1 MFENTKLPLTS
12 WFLAIYHLTQS
23 KGGISSIELGR
34 RLGVKQPTAWLM
46 KHKLMRAMAGREAHK
61 PKLAGRIEIDDTY
74 LGGERSGG
82 KRGRGAAGKT
92 PVVAAVETTA
102 KRKPR
107 RLKLTVVKGFRK
119 KEVAT
124 IAKRDFMPGSNV
136 VSDGLS
142 CWLAVEQAGCLPRF
156 PAGSASTTSLSRPAQ
171 ASLALRPVGSLSR
184 PRRPLSRGFDPP
196 GCPDKPLV
204 SYQINR
210 QLPGWN
216 LPPLVTRAVW
226 AHWEIRAWTPGW
238 RGARHSRSRP
248 GDPDAISSTRKRI
261 ISAKRCTAR
270 RLRVHDAA
278 RQTLGNPE
286 PALDVRQH
294 QHAVSKATCT
304 DLSAI
309 DEELDRTKRPPAAS
323 DLSVVPVRAGWNR
336 LHLRGRARPIRERGW
351 TSGLGCAAWGWDGT
365 SRRSAT
371 TTSTRRSCPS

>member
-1 MFENTKLPLTS
+1 VVAGVSGLRRTVRGLSEPAFREQFGDEDACRKALFELRWRDGLVCPSCGNRGFCALRTRKVFQCNRCKKQLRLTAGTVFENTKLPLTS

-92 PVVAAVETTA
+92 PVVAAVGTTA

-142 CWLAVEQAGCLPRF
+142 CWLAVEQAGCTHFPMRTGSGRQAARWSPFAWVNTMLGNIKTALVGTYHHVSAKHAASYLASFAYRF
-156 PAGSASTTSLSRPAQ
+156 NRRYQLDSIVERLAWA
-171 ASLALRPVGSLSR
+171 ALRTAPQ
-184 PRRPLSRGFDPP
+184 P
-196 GCPDKPLV
+196 
-204 SYQINR
+204 Y
-210 QLPGWN
+210 
-216 LPPLVTRAVW
+216 
-226 AHWEIRAWTPGW
+226 
-238 RGARHSRSRP
+238 
-248 GDPDAISSTRKRI
+248 RI
-261 ISAKRCTAR
+261 ISA
-270 RLRVHDAA
+270 DA
-278 RQTLGNPE
+278 
-286 PALDVRQH
+286 
-294 QHAVSKATCT
+294 
-304 DLSAI
+304 
-309 DEELDRTKRPPAAS
+309 
-323 DLSVVPVRAGWNR
+323 
-336 LHLRGRARPIRERGW
+336 
-351 TSGLGCAAWGWDGT
+351 
-365 SRRSAT
+365 
-371 TTSTRRSCPS
+371 